1 MKEHKL
7 AVSVRHGVKLDTCQ
21 VKILLFADGEEDLQ
35 HNTWALQTPVKE
47 HKLAVNWTKTN
58 TMAIGREITG
68 CKVEVDGHNVEN
80 VSEAVYLHGG
90 KVQ

>member
-1 MKEHKL
+1 M
-7 AVSVRHGVKLDTCQ
+7 
-21 VKILLFADGEEDLQ
+21 
-35 HNTWALQTPVKE
+35 KE

-80 VSEAVYLHGG
+80 VSEAVYLGVNVSEDGRMKGELERRIGIGIRVELESKDASIQCNGG
-90 KVQ
+90 ANGDIWV